1 MCQTKCQ
8 CLHKEDLEFFL
19 EQIEASNDKHA
30 YSECPSCGCDSPQNK
45 VTEQHSRES
54 YNLFDLTFPGIS
66 LCYPCVII
74 LCRESKAGTCC
85 QVYLAG
91 SPTYHRE
98 LWISLY
104 EKLSFDF
111 NAAKALQGQV
121 LKSFLRPD
129 SGWKV
134 QPILLLGQLLLS
146 LSAELQPPR
155 IVAEWWPVWQ
165 ARWEVQLRPGLL
177 ATIIPKV
184 RVGNERPE
192 GVSRGNVFALS
203 QPLLFTW

>member
-30 YSECPSCGCDSPQNK
+30 YSECPSCGCDLPQNK
-45 VTEQHSRES
+45 VREQRSRES
-54 YNLFDLTFPGIS
+54 YNLFDLTFLGIS

-74 LCRESKAGTCC
+74 LCGESKASAGC

-98 LWISLY
+98 LLWISLY
-104 EKLSFDF
+104 EKLPFDF
-111 NAAKALQGQV
+111 NAVKALQEQV
-121 LKSFLRPD
+121 LKSFLRPN

-134 QPILLLGQLLLS
+134 HPILFLEQLL
-146 LSAELQPPR
+146 
-155 IVAEWWPVWQ
+155 
-165 ARWEVQLRPGLL
+165 PGLL
-177 ATIIPKV
+177 AK
-184 RVGNERPE
+184 
-192 GVSRGNVFALS
+192 L
-203 QPLLFTW
+203 

>member
-30 YSECPSCGCDSPQNK
+30 YSECPSCGCDLPQNK

-54 YNLFDLTFPGIS
+54 YNLFDLTFLGIF

-91 SPTYHRE
+91 NLTYHRE
-98 LWISLY
+98 LLWISLY
-104 EKLSFDF
+104 EKLPFDL
-111 NAAKALQGQV
+111 NAVKALQGRV
-121 LKSFLRPD
+121 LMSSLWPD
-129 SGWKV
+129 SGWNA
-134 QPILLLGQLLLS
+134 PHLLLEQLLPS
-146 LSAELQPPR
+146 LSAEL
-155 IVAEWWPVWQ
+155 
-165 ARWEVQLRPGLL
+165 
-177 ATIIPKV
+177 
-184 RVGNERPE
+184 
-192 GVSRGNVFALS
+192 
-203 QPLLFTW
+203 